1 MSFTKF
7 KDNMGDAL
15 QISFNKPTRNK
26 QNGLMASSVNPVSV
40 NREWLVE
47 RGLRDKETRV
57 LDANVIHVRLGT
69 TVWMF
74 AVQQVL
80 FYQTLYC
87 YIQIIKSHLLP
98 NRRCNPYV

>member
-7 KDNMGDAL
+7 KEIMGDAL

-26 QNGLMASSVNPVSV
+26 HKRIDAVFCVSV

-47 RGLRDKETRV
+47 RGLRDKETRM
-57 LDANVIHVRLGT
+57 LDANVIHARLGT